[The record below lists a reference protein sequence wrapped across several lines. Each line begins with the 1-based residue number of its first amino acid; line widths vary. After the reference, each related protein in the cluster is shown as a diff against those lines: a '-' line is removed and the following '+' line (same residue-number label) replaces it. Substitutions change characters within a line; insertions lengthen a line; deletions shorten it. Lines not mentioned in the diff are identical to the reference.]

1 MMPRTAS
8 PSHVTTAFALC
19 AQALAAMDRAGALC
33 TANDQLR
40 TAASHTRERS
50 IRLRAW
56 RSSYRSPRA
65 PIAAALLARGG
76 MPAPAR
82 ETARRSRGRIVV
94 RGPRVAAAQQGR
106 AAEDAAPR
114 IADVGATPQWAH
126 ATVYATRELFAAHIA
141 DVSSPI
147 ALELLATWTVR
158 EIDARGMPGARGPR
172 CLVFENS
179 CLVRRVW
186 TYPAQWAELADEALL
201 RLAGLL

>member
-40 TAASHTRERS
+40 TAAGLTRERS

-76 MPAPAR
+76 MPAR
-82 ETARRSRGRIVV
+82 ETARRTRDRIVLRGR
-94 RGPRVAAAQQGR
+94 RLAAAQER
-106 AAEDAAPR
+106 HAAEDAAR
-114 IADVGATPQWAH
+114 VTADAGATPQWAH
-126 ATVYATRELFAAHIA
+126 ATVYATRELIGAHVA

-158 EIDARGMPGARGPR
+158 EIDARGMPGARGSR